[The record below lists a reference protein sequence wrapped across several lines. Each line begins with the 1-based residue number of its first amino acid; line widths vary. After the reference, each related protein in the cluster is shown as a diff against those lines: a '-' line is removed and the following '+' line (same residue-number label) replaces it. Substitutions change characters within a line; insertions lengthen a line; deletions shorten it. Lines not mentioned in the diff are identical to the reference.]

1 MNIVQEDLLKR
12 IISHYKETGQ
22 NSFDSTQ
29 LSAIE
34 NIAMKELEEKGYIS
48 ISSDILETVSLADEI
63 LNKISMK

>member
-12 IISHYKETGQ
+12 IVSHYKETGQ

-29 LSAIE
+29 LSTIE
-34 NIAMKELEEKGYIS
+34 NIAMKELEEKGYIYV
-48 ISSDILETVSLADEI
+48 SSDILETVSLTDEI

>member
-48 ISSDILETVSLADEI
+48 ISSDILETVSLTDEI

>member
-29 LSAIE
+29 FSAIK
-34 NIAMKELEEKGYIS
+34 NVAMRELAAKGYIS
-48 ISSDILETVSLADEI
+48 ISYDILETVSLTDEI
-63 LNKISMK
+63 LHEISMK

>member
-29 LSAIE
+29 FSTIE
-34 NIAMKELEEKGYIS
+34 NIAMKELAAKGYIS
-48 ISSDILETVSLADEI
+48 ISSDILETVSLTDEI
-63 LNKISMK
+63 LHEISMK

>member
-29 LSAIE
+29 FSAIE
-34 NIAMKELEEKGYIS
+34 NIAMKELAAKGYIS
-48 ISSDILETVSLADEI
+48 ISSDILETISLTDEI
-63 LNKISMK
+63 LHEISMK

>member
-1 MNIVQEDLLKR
+1 MNIIQEDLLKR

-48 ISSDILETVSLADEI
+48 ISSDILETVSLTDEI